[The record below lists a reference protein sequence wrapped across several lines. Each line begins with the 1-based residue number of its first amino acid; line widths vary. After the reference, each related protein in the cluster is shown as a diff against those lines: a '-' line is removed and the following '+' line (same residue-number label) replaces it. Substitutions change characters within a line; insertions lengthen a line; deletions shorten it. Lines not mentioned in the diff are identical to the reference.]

1 MPLEPAGKWA
11 VDMAVVATGNGQG
24 MPQSALEYAA
34 KRRRR
39 RKKVSA
45 EAATV
50 TTGNGQGKVRLLVR
64 EQIDGRTKARKQFDA
79 IAEGIAEDL
88 GGELHLSTVQRH
100 LIEAFAGAAIHVHDL
115 NARLLL
121 GEQVD
126 ITAHASAIST
136 MVRIAS
142 RIGMGRVARDVTP
155 PDPLQYAREAA
166 E

>member
-1 MPLEPAGKWA
+1 
-11 VDMAVVATGNGQG
+11 

-34 KRRRR
+34 KRRFR
-39 RKKVSA
+39 RKKVAA
-45 EAATV
+45 ESATV
-50 TTGNGQGKVRLLVR
+50 ATGNGQGKVRLLTR
-64 EQIDGRTKARKQFDA
+64 EALDGRTVARRRFDA

-88 GGELHLSTVQRH
+88 GGEDRLSTVQRT
-100 LIEAFAGAAIHVHDL
+100 LIEAFAGAAVHVHDL

-121 GEQVD
+121 GQEVD

-142 RIGMGRVARDVTP
+142 RIGTRRVARDDVSP